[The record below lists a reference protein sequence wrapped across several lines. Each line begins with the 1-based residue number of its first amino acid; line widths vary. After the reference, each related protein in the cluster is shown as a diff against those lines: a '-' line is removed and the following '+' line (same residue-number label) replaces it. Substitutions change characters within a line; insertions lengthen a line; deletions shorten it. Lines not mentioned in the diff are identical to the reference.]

1 MGNGLNIFYIMGFV
15 VGHLFHF
22 MTTLH
27 PVGELEPILLM
38 TYDLMPRGALGV
50 WQVTKNS
57 SFWEAPAQL
66 EKLMPAAADTATFT
80 AEGGPAEEVRR
91 GKAEGWAGGRL
102 SGAAWSRPWTCLSG
116 LSDER

>member
-27 PVGELEPILLM
+27 PV
-38 TYDLMPRGALGV
+38 
-50 WQVTKNS
+50 TKNS

-66 EKLMPAAADTATFT
+66 EKLMPTKADAPTFT
-80 AEGGPAEEVRR
+80 AEGGPGDEVCERGGWGWYSCTCARPELAAAEAGPGRR
-91 GKAEGWAGGRL
+91 MCVYTRNSKPGSLTPKL
-102 SGAAWSRPWTCLSG
+102 
-116 LSDER
+116 